1 MTVAV
6 DPVAF
11 WLGGFAIRWYG
22 LIAIAAAGVAFLLGR
37 RDTRLAGIPDAL
49 VGDGPVWVAASGS
62 PTLPTQSRPLAM

>member
-22 LIAIAAAGVAFLLGR
+22 LIAAAATAATTIGR
-37 RDTRLAGIPDAL
+37 WTRPMTGHP
-49 VGDGPVWVAASGS
+49 
-62 PTLPTQSRPLAM
+62 